1 MPLVERRVY
10 KMVVADFFLLQ
21 ISFFYSFG
29 VILLVTAYV
38 RILVSHLGASFL
50 KLPLQGYHPAGQPHP
65 PTVDCGV
72 VAKAAR
78 TVAVHAGD
86 RGGQ

>member
-1 MPLVERRVY
+1 MA
-10 KMVVADFFLLQ
+10 VADLFLLQ
-21 ISFFYSFG
+21 FWGYLTHNKIYK
-29 VILLVTAYV
+29 

-50 KLPLQGYHPAGQPHP
+50 KLPFQGYHPAGQPHP

-72 VAKAAR
+72 VARAAR

-86 RGGQ
+86 R